1 MIFKELNALGILGIN
16 NRVGR
21 YILRHNK
28 RANYPLVDNKVLTA
42 QRAEAWGIA
51 TPENYLI
58 VENYGFLKKLDQ
70 KLQKYESF
78 VIKPAKGSQG
88 NGIVVIKEVIREE
101 VNGVP
106 RLLFRRSND
115 KLMDIEEVKHHI
127 SGILSGLYSLSGQ
140 SDTAIIQAKIDKHPI
155 FDDYSFGGIPD
166 IRVIVFEGF
175 PVMTMVR
182 LPTKSSDGRANLH
195 QGAIGAGLDL
205 SNGQTINAVIR
216 NQVVDIHPDTGHKLS
231 GLKLPFWRETLELAA
246 RCYDM
251 VELGYLGADIVLTP
265 DQGPI
270 LLELNARPGLGIQIA
285 NLSGLVPR
293 LEKIRLEA
301 PRNLLARERVE
312 FSINN
317 FKASQ

>member
-1 MIFKELNALGILGIN
+1 MIFRDLKEMGILGIN

-28 RANYPLVDNKVLTA
+28 RSNYPLVDNKVLTA

-51 TPENYLI
+51 TPENYLV
-58 VENYGFLKKLDQ
+58 VENYGSLKNLHHKL
-70 KLQKYESF
+70 LQYESF

-88 NGIVVIKEVIREE
+88 NGIIVIKEIIKEE
-101 VNGVP
+101 KNGEIKI
-106 RLLFRRSND
+106 LCRRSND
-115 KLMDIEEVKHHI
+115 KLMEIDEVKHHI

-155 FDDYSFGGIPD
+155 FDNYSYGGIPD
-166 IRVIVFEGF
+166 VRVIVFEGF
-175 PVMTMVR
+175 PVMSMVR
-182 LPTKSSDGRANLH
+182 LPTKASDGRANLH
-195 QGAIGAGLDL
+195 QGAIGAGLNL
-205 SNGQTINAVIR
+205 SNGWTNNAVIT
-216 NQVVDIHPDTGHKLS
+216 NQIIDTHPDTGHKIL
-231 GLKLPFWRETLELAA
+231 GLKLPFWPEILEMAA

-285 NLSGLVPR
+285 NLDGLVPR
-293 LEKIRLEA
+293 LEKVRNEA
-301 PRNLLARERVE
+301 PKNLLAKERAE
-312 FSINN
+312 FAMTN
-317 FKASQ
+317 F

>member
-1 MIFKELNALGILGIN
+1 MIFNDLKNLGILGIN

-42 QRAEAWGIA
+42 QRAEAWGIP
-51 TPENYLI
+51 TPENYFI
-58 VENYGFLKKLDQ
+58 VENYGSLKNLHLKLMSYD
-70 KLQKYESF
+70 SF
-78 VIKPAKGSQG
+78 VIKPARGSQG
-88 NGIVVIKEVIREE
+88 NGIIVIKEIIREE
-101 VNGVP
+101 RNGEV
-106 RLLFRRSND
+106 RILCRRSND
-115 KLMDIEEVKHHI
+115 KLMDVEEVRHHI

-140 SDTAIIQAKIDKHPI
+140 SDIAIVQAKIDKHPI
-155 FDDYSFGGIPD
+155 FDDYSYGGIPD

-175 PVMTMVR
+175 PVMSMVR

-195 QGAIGAGLDL
+195 QGAIGAGLNL
-205 SNGQTINAVIR
+205 SDGRTNNAVIR
-216 NQVVDIHPDTGHKLS
+216 NQVVDIHPDTGHKLL
-231 GLKLPFWRETLELAA
+231 GLRLPFWPEILELAA

-251 VELGYLGADIVLTP
+251 VGLGYLGADIVLTP

-285 NLSGLVPR
+285 NLAGLVPR

-301 PRNLLARERVE
+301 PKDLLARERVA
-312 FSINN
+312 FAIKN
-317 FKASQ
+317 F

>member
-1 MIFKELNALGILGIN
+1 MIFRELADMGILGIN

-51 TPENYLI
+51 TPENYLV
-58 VENYGFLKKLDQ
+58 VENYGSLKNLHLKL
-70 KLQKYESF
+70 LNYESF

-88 NGIVVIKEVIREE
+88 NGIIVIKEILKEE
-101 VNGVP
+101 RNGEV
-106 RLLFRRSND
+106 RILCRKSND
-115 KLMDIEEVKHHI
+115 KLLDVEEVKHHI

-140 SDTAIIQAKIDKHPI
+140 SDSAIIQAKIDKHPI
-155 FDDYSFGGIPD
+155 FDLYSFGGIPD

-175 PVMTMVR
+175 PVMSMVR

-195 QGAIGAGLDL
+195 QGAIGAGLNL
-205 SNGQTINAVIR
+205 SNGWTNNAVIR
-216 NQVVDIHPDTGHKLS
+216 NQVVDVHPDTGHKLS
-231 GLKLPFWRETLELAA
+231 GLRLPFWREILELAA

-265 DQGPI
+265 DHGPI

-293 LEKIRLEA
+293 LEKVRSEA
-301 PRNLLARERVE
+301 PKNLLAKERVE
-312 FSINN
+312 YSMKHF
-317 FKASQ
+317 

>member
-1 MIFKELNALGILGIN
+1 MIFRDLTDMGILGIN

-28 RANYPLVDNKVLTA
+28 RMNYPLVDNKVLTA
-42 QRAEAWGIA
+42 QRAAAWGIA
-51 TPENYLI
+51 MPENYLV
-58 VENYGFLKKLDQ
+58 VENYGFLKKLDV
-70 KLQKYESF
+70 KLQQYSSF

-88 NGIVVIKEVIREE
+88 NGIIVIKEIVRDGEKT
-101 VNGVP
+101 
-106 RLLFRRSND
+106 LYRRSND
-115 KLMDIEEVKHHI
+115 KLMEIDEIKHHI

-140 SDTAIIQAKIDKHPI
+140 SDAAIIQAKIDKHPI
-155 FDDYSFGGIPD
+155 FDKYSYGGIPD

-175 PVMTMVR
+175 PVMSMVR

-195 QGAIGAGLDL
+195 QGAIGAGLNMK
-205 SNGQTINAVIR
+205 NGWSTNAVIR
-216 NQVVDIHPDTGHKLS
+216 NQVIDNHPDTGHHLS
-231 GLKLPFWRETLELAA
+231 GLKLPFWPEILELAA

-270 LLELNARPGLGIQIA
+270 LLELNARPGLAIQIA

-293 LEKIRLEA
+293 LEKIRNEA
-301 PRNLLARERVE
+301 PKNLLAKERVE
-312 FSINN
+312 FSMKN
-317 FKASQ
+317 F

>member
-1 MIFKELNALGILGIN
+1 MIFHDLKELGILGIN

-28 RANYPLVDNKVLTA
+28 RENYPLVDNKVLTA
-42 QRAEAWGIA
+42 ERAEAWGIA
-51 TPENYLI
+51 TPENYLV
-58 VENYGFLKKLDQ
+58 VENYGSLKNLHLKL
-70 KLQKYESF
+70 LNYESF

-88 NGIVVIKEVIREE
+88 NGIIVIKEIIKEERNGEIR
-101 VNGVP
+101 V
-106 RLLFRRSND
+106 LCRRSND
-115 KLMDIEEVKHHI
+115 KLMDVEEVKHHI

-155 FDDYSFGGIPD
+155 FDDYSYGGIPD
-166 IRVIVFEGF
+166 IRVIVYEGF
-175 PVMTMVR
+175 PVMSMVR
-182 LPTKSSDGRANLH
+182 LPTKSSDGKANLH
-195 QGAIGAGLDL
+195 QGAIGAGLNL
-205 SNGQTINAVIR
+205 SNGSTNNAVIR
-216 NQVVDIHPDTGHKLS
+216 NQVIDVHPDTGHKLS
-231 GLKLPFWRETLELAA
+231 GLRLPFWREILELSA

-265 DQGPI
+265 DHGPI

-301 PRNLLARERVE
+301 PKNLLAKERVDYSMSS
-312 FSINN
+312 F
-317 FKASQ
+317 

>member
-1 MIFKELNALGILGIN
+1 MIFRDLKEMGILGIN

-51 TPENYLI
+51 TPENYMV
-58 VENYGFLKKLDQ
+58 VENYGSLKNLHTKL
-70 KLQKYESF
+70 LNYESF
-78 VIKPAKGSQG
+78 VIKPANGSQG
-88 NGIVVIKEVIREE
+88 NGIIVIKEIIKEETKNGDIRI
-101 VNGVP
+101 
-106 RLLFRRSND
+106 LCRRSND

-127 SGILSGLYSLSGQ
+127 SGILSGLYSLAGQ

-155 FDDYSFGGIPD
+155 FDLYSYGGIPD

-175 PVMTMVR
+175 PVMSMVR

-195 QGAIGAGLDL
+195 QGAIGAGLNL
-205 SNGQTINAVIR
+205 SNGWTNNAVIR
-216 NQVVDIHPDTGHKLS
+216 NQVVDVHPDTGHHLM
-231 GLKLPFWRETLELAA
+231 GLKLPFWKEILELAA

-265 DQGPI
+265 DHGPI

-285 NLSGLVPR
+285 NLAGLVPR
-293 LEKIRLEA
+293 LEKISKEA
-301 PRNLLARERVE
+301 PKNLLARERAE
-312 FSINN
+312 YSMKN
-317 FKASQ
+317 F

>member
-1 MIFKELNALGILGIN
+1 MIFRDLKEMGILGIN

-21 YILRHNK
+21 YILRHNR

-51 TPENYLI
+51 TPENYI
-58 VENYGFLKKLDQ
+58 VVENYGSLKNLHLKLLDFD
-70 KLQKYESF
+70 SF

-88 NGIVVIKEVIREE
+88 NGIIVINEIIKETDS
-101 VNGVP
+101 NGETRV
-106 RLLFRRSND
+106 LCRRTNG
-115 KLMDIEEVKHHI
+115 KLMEIDEVKHHI
-127 SGILSGLYSLSGQ
+127 SGILSGLYSLSGT
-140 SDTAIIQAKIDKHPI
+140 SDIAIIQAKIDKHPI
-155 FDDYSFGGIPD
+155 FDQYSYGGIPD

-175 PVMTMVR
+175 PVMSMVR

-195 QGAIGAGLDL
+195 QGAIGAGLNL
-205 SNGQTINAVIR
+205 ANGWTNNAVIK
-216 NQVVDIHPDTGHKLS
+216 NQVVNLHPDTGHNLS
-231 GLKLPFWRETLELAA
+231 GLKLPFWREILELAA

-265 DQGPI
+265 DHGPI

-285 NLSGLVPR
+285 NLAGLVPR

-301 PRNLLARERVE
+301 PKDLLAKDRVE
-312 FSINN
+312 YSMKN
-317 FKASQ
+317 F